1 VRAFTLLP
9 LLFVMLQAVLH
20 GPEVQVIAPSD
31 EELAGLITTATS
43 SSSQTPGSGSSS
55 SSSPAPWTSAGSAAA
70 GAAAAAAA
78 AAAAG
83 VSELDKKVS
92 NVVVFEGQTLGWTL
106 NLTNISAQAV
116 TGCKV
121 SSSWHAACELMTGRH

>member
-1 VRAFTLLP
+1 
-9 LLFVMLQAVLH
+9 
-20 GPEVQVIAPSD
+20 VQVTAPAE
-31 EELAGLITTATS
+31 EELAGLTGS
-43 SSSQTPGSGSSS
+43 SSSNSSQTPGSSNS
-55 SSSPAPWTSAGSAAA
+55 SSSPSPWTAAGSA
-70 GAAAAAAA
+70 GAAAAA

-92 NVVVFEGQTLGWTL
+92 NVLVFEGQTLSWTL

-121 SSSWHAACELMTGRH
+121 SSAAEM